1 MHRPH
6 TLTRS
11 LSPSFSAL
19 RVSLLAALG
28 LSAAACGGNVI
39 ASGSSTGGTGGA
51 GGATLGSAC
60 ESPTPILQPDGSDS
74 GFVRCADGAIDR
86 VSVLPCAADP
96 ANECT
101 TDADCV
107 TGESCVCRGVISW
120 VTGSS
125 GHAMCLTGSCHT
137 SADCPSGECGYSEYG
152 DGCGNYELHLF
163 CRGADDEC
171 RSASTCIASEQC
183 ATNDKLTPFM
193 CLADTCTIGRP
204 LFARG
209 ILLFA
214 PAERRA
220 DWAEQTAPCPREE
233 QGPSPDRPQP
243 EELRAALAAHF
254 TAMAAME
261 HASVG
266 SFARFSLE
274 LLSMGAPPSLL
285 RAAHEAALD
294 EIEHARLAYS
304 LASAYADEP
313 VGPGRLDVTG
323 VAPSADEREIVTA
336 LVREACVGE
345 TTAAAEALE
354 ISTLVTDPA
363 LREAYARI
371 ARDESRHAELGWRC
385 LAWMLNR
392 SPELR
397 STAERAFSRAMES
410 ISAAP
415 LVASDVVAPEHGLL
429 SSASLADLRARA
441 AEEIVGPC
449 RRALLSPAAVSRS
462 LDAPSALQA

>member
-1 MHRPH
+1 
-6 TLTRS
+6 
-11 LSPSFSAL
+11 
-19 RVSLLAALG
+19 V
-28 LSAAACGGNVI
+28 SAASR
-39 ASGSSTGGTGGA
+39 ASRWSS
-51 GGATLGSAC
+51 S
-60 ESPTPILQPDGSDS
+60 
-74 GFVRCADGAIDR
+74 R
-86 VSVLPCAADP
+86 
-96 ANECT
+96 
-101 TDADCV
+101 
-107 TGESCVCRGVISW
+107 W
-120 VTGSS
+120 
-125 GHAMCLTGSCHT
+125 
-137 SADCPSGECGYSEYG
+137 
-152 DGCGNYELHLF
+152 
-163 CRGADDEC
+163 
-171 RSASTCIASEQC
+171 
-183 ATNDKLTPFM
+183 
-193 CLADTCTIGRP
+193 
-204 LFARG
+204 
-209 ILLFA
+209 
-214 PAERRA
+214 
-220 DWAEQTAPCPREE
+220 
-233 QGPSPDRPQP
+233 
-243 EELRAALAAHF
+243 
-254 TAMAAME
+254 
-261 HASVG
+261 
-266 SFARFSLE
+266 
-274 LLSMGAPPSLL
+274 GAPPSLL

-304 LASAYADEP
+304 LASAYAGEP

-323 VAPSADEREIVTA
+323 VAPSTDEREIVTA

-449 RRALLSPAAVSRS
+449 RRALLSPAADSRS
-462 LDAPSALQA
+462 PDAPSALRA